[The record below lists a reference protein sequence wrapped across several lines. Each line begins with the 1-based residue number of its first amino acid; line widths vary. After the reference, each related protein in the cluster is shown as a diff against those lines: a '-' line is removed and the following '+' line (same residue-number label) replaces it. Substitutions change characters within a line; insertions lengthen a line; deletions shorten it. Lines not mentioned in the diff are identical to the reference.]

1 MSAIIFVKIFRD
13 AVFIPRG
20 GDTGRSWSEER
31 EGEQNEI
38 LVTKTALKF

>member
-13 AVFIPRG
+13 AVFVHTG
-20 GDTGRSWSEER
+20 GDTGRSCSEER

-38 LVTKTALKF
+38 LVIKTAVKF